1 MDNFDY
7 KAYLKSGKIYG
18 NVDSSKVISESEEVT
33 ERKKQGYDDRE
44 DESLG
49 MRRGAEKGKKDSYK
63 ARRDDSYG
71 KFGKRDKEA
80 KGEDK
85 GPGKNKVNKEEVE
98 SLKTQLAEAYETV
111 KTLKDELNEI
121 NLLNAKLLYTNKI
134 FKSKNLSESQ
144 KVKVLE
150 SFDKAT
156 TVKEAKLVYET
167 VDAGVKS
174 KRSHVNE
181 NLGRASKSAGIAV
194 KKTAKQPIV
203 ESDEM
208 VKRFQK
214 LAGIL

>member
-1 MDNFDY
+1 
-7 KAYLKSGKIYG
+7 
-18 NVDSSKVISESEEVT
+18 
-33 ERKKQGYDDRE
+33 
-44 DESLG
+44 

-167 VDAGVKS
+167 VDAGVKA

>member
-1 MDNFDY
+1 ME
-7 KAYLKSGKIYG
+7 KALGGRKFAG
-18 NVDSSKVISESEEVT
+18 DSK
-33 ERKKQGYDDRE
+33 
-44 DESLG
+44 
-49 MRRGAEKGKKDSYK
+49 M
-63 ARRDDSYG
+63 
-71 KFGKRDKEA
+71 
-80 KGEDK
+80 
-85 GPGKNKVNKEEVE
+85 KEE
-98 SLKTQLAEAYETV
+98 LAEAYATV
-111 KTLKDELNEI
+111 KTLKSELNEI

-156 TVKEAKLVYET
+156 SVKEAKLVFET
-167 VDAGVKS
+167 VDTGFKS
-174 KRSHVNE
+174 KKTYVNE

-194 KKTAKQPIV
+194 KKIAKKPIV